1 MLKKFNEVC
10 GLLSLTRDG
19 LRKLQLKDPTF
30 PKPIKL
36 GDSKQAP
43 VFFDIKEIEQ
53 WLELK
58 KAERAGEF
66 EA

>member
-1 MLKKFNEVC
+1 MLKRFNEVC
-10 GLLSLTRDG
+10 SLLSLSRDG

-30 PKPIKL
+30 PKSIKL

-43 VFFDIKEIEQ
+43 VFFDVKELEQ

>member
-53 WLELK
+53 WLENK
-58 KAERAGEF
+58 KAERHEVTA
-66 EA
+66 